1 MTGVNDI
8 NFRFLS
14 QGNSVFSIASGYKVG
29 RSTASTVIIETT
41 EALWETLNEIVL
53 KPLIGVEEFK
63 RIESQFMERWN
74 LPHTLGAIDGKHVA
88 IQCPSNSGSEFF
100 YYKKHFSIIHQFHI
114 PTPISY

>member
-1 MTGVNDI
+1 MTLISDFYHKVI
-8 NFRFLS
+8 QFLVS
-14 QGNSVFSIASGYKVG
+14 
-29 RSTASTVIIETT
+29 
-41 EALWETLNEIVL
+41 L
-53 KPLIGVEEFK
+53 GVEEFK